1 MAYSVCLPCLPE
13 KGGSRE
19 FDDVAHVVGCHM
31 KAPGLQEVMDCLPS
45 GCHLVA
51 RYAKV
56 LRRAD
61 ILVEVSHLCS
71 AFPDLANA
79 LGGVKVVFDAI
90 TLERRDNPPVAFS
103 PKLGGRRAGSV
114 LGALFPGREISD
126 GDGEGFGHVYSPST

>member
-1 MAYSVCLPCLPE
+1 MANSVCLPCLPE

-19 FDDVAHVVGCHM
+19 FDDVAHVVGGHM
-31 KAPGLQEVMDCLPS
+31 KASGLEEVMDCLPS
-45 GCHLVA
+45 RCHLVA

-61 ILVEVSHLCS
+61 IFVEVSHLGG
-71 AFPDLANA
+71 AFPDLADA
-79 LGGVKVVFDAI
+79 LSGVKVVFDAI

-103 PKLGGRRAGSV
+103 PEFGGRGAGSV
-114 LGALFPGREISD
+114 LGALFPRREISD